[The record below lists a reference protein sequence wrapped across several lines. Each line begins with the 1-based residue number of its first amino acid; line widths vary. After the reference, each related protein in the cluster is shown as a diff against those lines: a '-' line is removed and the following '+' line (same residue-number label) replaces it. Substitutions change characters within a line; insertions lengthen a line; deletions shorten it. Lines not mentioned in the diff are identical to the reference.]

1 MIAKNASLVK
11 DFEKAQLRKQPPDYF
26 RQLRIFEALYRE
38 AMQLGALPLK
48 DPLEGIEVDIH
59 LATVLNVRTAAS
71 EN

>member
-1 MIAKNASLVK
+1 MMPKNLSLVK
-11 DFEKAQLRKQPPDYF
+11 NFEKAQLRRQPLDYF

-38 AMQLGALPLK
+38 AIKLGALPLK